1 MPKRISPFQVGL
13 FFLFG
18 AAVALAG
25 LLWVGATHFYQPGKI
40 YVTFFD
46 SAVLGLNPGAS
57 VRFLGIQ
64 VGRVTAVGFAPNGK
78 LVRVEMKL
86 NPKFNVK
93 GMAVALSQQGIMGQ
107 VFLGIGQAPP
117 NIKEITPKI
126 NFATKYPV
134 IPSHPGEF
142 SRIETSLEKIVQK
155 LESLDLKGLVA
166 DLKRTTQKADALLSD
181 KDIRRT
187 IRNLKEISGDIH
199 NLVRPL
205 GKPGTQQKWQKSFA
219 NLSAT
224 VAAARTSTEALAQ
237 RLQSLPPEA
246 LPELTQQ
253 LQQTLI
259 QTNQVLISLQG
270 LVHQFKEQ
278 PGKVLVI
285 PKSKEPFRR

>member
-18 AAVALAG
+18 AAVAVGA
-25 LLWVGATHFYQPGKI
+25 LLWVGATHFFQPGKN
-40 YVTFFD
+40 YVTFFK

-64 VGRVTAVGFAPNGK
+64 VGRVTAVGLAPNGK

-86 NPKFNVK
+86 EPHFDVK
-93 GMAVALSQQGIMGQ
+93 GMAVDLSQQGIMGG

-117 NIKEITPKI
+117 NIQEITPKI
-126 NFATKYPV
+126 NFPTKYPV
-134 IPSHPGEF
+134 IPSHPGEI
-142 SRIETSLEKIVQK
+142 SRIEDSLEKIVRK
-155 LESLDLKGLVA
+155 LESLDLQGLVA
-166 DLKRTTQKADALLSD
+166 DLKRTVQKADTLLSD
-181 KDIRRT
+181 KDIRQT
-187 IRNLKEISGDIH
+187 IRNLQEISGDIH
-199 NLVRPL
+199 NLVKPL
-205 GKPGTQQKWQKSFA
+205 GKPGTPEKWQESFA
-219 NLSAT
+219 NLAAA
-224 VAAARTSTEALAQ
+224 VAAARTSTETLAQ

-253 LQQTLI
+253 LQQTLM
-259 QTNQVLISLQG
+259 QTNQVLTSLQR
-270 LVHQFKEQ
+270 LVHEFGQA

>member
-18 AAVALAG
+18 AAVAVG
-25 LLWVGATHFYQPGKI
+25 SLLWVGATHFFQPGKT
-40 YVTFFD
+40 YVTFFEN
-46 SAVLGLNPGAS
+46 AVLGLNPGAS

-64 VGRVTAVGFAPNGK
+64 VGRVTAVGLAPNGK

-86 NPKFNVK
+86 EPNFDVK
-93 GMAVALSQQGIMGQ
+93 GMAVDLSQQGIMGQ
-107 VFLGIGQAPP
+107 VFLGINQAPP

-126 NFATKYPV
+126 NFPTKYPV
-134 IPSHPGEF
+134 IPSHPGEI
-142 SRIETSLEKIVQK
+142 SRIEDSLEKMVRK

-181 KDIRRT
+181 KDIRKT
-187 IRNLKEISGDIH
+187 ISNLKEISGDIH

-205 GKPGTQQKWQKSFA
+205 GKPGTPQEWQKSFA
-219 NLSAT
+219 NLAAT

-253 LQQTLI
+253 LQQTLM
-259 QTNQVLISLQG
+259 QTNQVLTSLQG
-270 LVHQFKEQ
+270 LVHEFRQS

>member
-13 FFLFG
+13 FFLLG

-46 SAVLGLNPGAS
+46 TAVLGLNPGAS

-64 VGRVTAVGFAPNGK
+64 VGRVTAVGLAPNGK

-86 NPKFNVK
+86 DPKFNVK
-93 GMAVALSQQGIMGQ
+93 GMAVDLTQQGIMGQ

-126 NFATKYPV
+126 NFPTKYPV

-155 LESLDLKGLVA
+155 LESIDVKGLVA

-205 GKPGTQQKWQKSFA
+205 GQPGTPQKWQKSFA
-219 NLSAT
+219 NLAAA
-224 VAAARTSTEALAQ
+224 VAAARTSTEALAS
-237 RLQSLPPEA
+237 RLKSLPPEA

-270 LVHQFKEQ
+270 LVHQFKEE
-278 PGKVLVI
+278 PGKVLII

>member
-18 AAVALAG
+18 AAVALGG
-25 LLWVGATHFYQPGKI
+25 LLWVGATHFYQPGKT
-40 YVTFFD
+40 YVTFFN

-64 VGRVTAVGFAPNGK
+64 VGRVTAVGLAPNGK
-78 LVRVEMKL
+78 LVRVQMKL
-86 NPKFNVK
+86 NPNFNVK
-93 GMAVALSQQGIMGQ
+93 GKAVDLSQQGIMGQ
-107 VFLGIGQAPP
+107 VFLGIGPAPP

-126 NFATKYPV
+126 NFPTKYPV

-142 SRIETSLEKIVQK
+142 ARIEDSLEKIVKK
-155 LESLDLKGLVA
+155 LEAIDLKGLVA
-166 DLKRTTQKADALLSD
+166 DLQRATQKADALLSD
-181 KDIRRT
+181 KDIRKT
-187 IRNLKEISGDIH
+187 IRNLKDISGDIH

-205 GKPGTQQKWQKSFA
+205 GKPGTPQRWQKSFA
-219 NLSAT
+219 NLAAT
-224 VAAARTSTEALAQ
+224 VAAARTSTETLAK

-259 QTNQVLISLQG
+259 QTNRVLTSLQG
-270 LVHQFKEQ
+270 LLREFRQE
-278 PGKVLVI
+278 PGKVLII

>member
-18 AAVALAG
+18 AAVALSA

-64 VGRVTAVGFAPNGK
+64 VGRVTSVGFAPNGK

-86 NPKFNVK
+86 DPKFNVK
-93 GMAVALSQQGIMGQ
+93 GMSVDLSQQGLMGQ
-107 VFLGIGQAPP
+107 VFLGLSQAPP

-126 NFATKYPV
+126 DFPTKYPV
-134 IPSHPGEF
+134 IPSHPGEI

-155 LESLDLKGLVA
+155 MESIDLKGLVA

-181 KDIRRT
+181 KDIRQT
-187 IRNLKEISGDIH
+187 ISNLKEITGDIH
-199 NLVRPL
+199 NLVRVL
-205 GKPGTQQKWQKSFA
+205 GKPGTPQKWQKSFE
-219 NLSAT
+219 NLAAT
-224 VAAARTSTEALAQ
+224 VVAARSSTEALAK

-259 QTNQVLISLQG
+259 QLNQVLTSLQG
-270 LVHQFKEQ
+270 LVHEFRQE

>member
-1 MPKRISPFQVGL
+1 MPKRISSFQVGL

-18 AAVALAG
+18 AAVALGG

-40 YVTFFD
+40 YVTFFN

-86 NPKFNVK
+86 DPKFNVK
-93 GMAVALSQQGIMGQ
+93 GMAVDLSQQGIMGQ

-126 NFATKYPV
+126 NFPTKYPV

-142 SRIETSLEKIVQK
+142 NRIETSLEKIVQK
-155 LESLDLKGLVA
+155 MESLDLKGLVA

-181 KDIRRT
+181 KDIRKT
-187 IRNLKEISGDIH
+187 IRNLKEITGDIH
-199 NLVRPL
+199 NLVRVL
-205 GKPGTQQKWQKSFA
+205 GKPGTPQEWQKSFT
-219 NLSAT
+219 NLAAT
-224 VAAARTSTEALAQ
+224 VEAARTSTEALAK

-259 QTNQVLISLQG
+259 QTNQVLTSLQG
-270 LVHQFKEQ
+270 LVHEFRQE